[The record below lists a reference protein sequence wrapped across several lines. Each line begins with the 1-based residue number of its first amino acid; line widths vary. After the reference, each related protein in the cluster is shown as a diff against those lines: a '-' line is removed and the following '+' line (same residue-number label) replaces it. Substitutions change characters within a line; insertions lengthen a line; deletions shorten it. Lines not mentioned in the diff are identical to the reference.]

1 MRKDGSVR
9 LLVLALPGLAALAF
23 FFLLPLAAVVSGA
36 IAPDTLRRLFASADL
51 MDALLRS
58 LSLGAIAGL
67 VSLIVAIP
75 VALHLSTLPAG
86 LRSALQLAIAL
97 PLTFSG
103 LIVAYGF
110 ILVFGRAGFATLL
123 GAEIGIDPSWL
134 SGLLYSPVG
143 LVAAYAYFLI
153 PRAVLILL
161 PVLLN
166 FDWRQVHAAE
176 SLGAGRLRALYDIL
190 FPQLT
195 PSLFSAF
202 CLMMAIAI
210 GAYGTALALIGS
222 QINILPLRIYSLVS
236 DSGADFP
243 LASAAS
249 LLLMA
254 VCTLVMAMAEIFSV
268 YRESKHVR
276 HR

>member
-86 LRSALQLAIAL
+86 LRAALQLAIAL

-176 SLGAGRLRALYDIL
+176 SLGAGRLRALCDIL

-268 YRESKHVR
+268 YREGKHVR